1 MYKNRHNGEIAFYY
15 GSEELFNEV
24 SLLSAFIVKNIVS
37 ESGSMLDQFGITGDE
52 RDAYD
57 VCVKQVMPSIYE
69 EMMKVT
75 SFYMESPAFVP
86 SDEVKSKEDDE
97 LGREIA
103 TYIVFNISDNGSHNT
118 NVLPLVDDTLSNC
131 LKYGILAEYYS
142 VNLNAELLA
151 FAREKFAN
159 NLAQLRQRLFQLKRK
174 PVSSQFV

>member
-15 GSEELFNEV
+15 ESAELFNDV
-24 SLLSAFIVKNIVS
+24 SRLSAFMVKNIVS
-37 ESGSMLDQFGITGDE
+37 ESGSMLDQFSISDDE
-52 RDAYD
+52 KEAYD
-57 VCVKQVMPSIYE
+57 ECVKQAMPSIYE

-86 SDEVKSKEDDE
+86 SDKVTDKGTDD
-97 LGREIA
+97 LGREVG
-103 TYIVFNISDNGSHNT
+103 TYVVFNISDNGSHNT
-118 NVLPLVDDTLSNC
+118 NVLPLVDDTLNNC
-131 LKYGILAEYYS
+131 LKYSILAEYYS

-159 NLAQLRQRLFQLKRK
+159 NLAQLKQRLFQLKRK